1 MDKVTRLIMT
11 RMSTS
16 WLGNFYHQIL
26 GVEASKIV
34 AATEGTIIITF
45 DHIGLVELIE
55 VQITIAI
62 RKVKLDLKITVI
74 VLLATKNY
82 VFNQLHPKVAKE

>member
-1 MDKVTRLIMT
+1 
-11 RMSTS
+11 
-16 WLGNFYHQIL
+16 
-26 GVEASKIV
+26 VEASKIV

-45 DHIGLVELIE
+45 DHIGLVVFTEE
-55 VQITIAI
+55 QIIIAI
-62 RKVKLDLKITVI
+62 SKVKLDLKITVI

>member
-1 MDKVTRLIMT
+1 
-11 RMSTS
+11 
-16 WLGNFYHQIL
+16 
-26 GVEASKIV
+26 VEASKIV
-34 AATEGTIIITF
+34 AATEGTIIIITF